1 MVQPHPRKVSDTCVV
16 DTSRRRRVPRAA
28 LGWRPLEKRYLFTP
42 GPTPVPP
49 AVLAAGAEPIVHHR
63 GPDFRDVY
71 ASVLDRLKDVFR
83 TSSDVLLFTASGT
96 GAMES
101 AVANLCAPGDRV
113 AVVSHGSFGERWIA
127 ICEQYGLDVQALR
140 YDWGDVPDAD
150 EVGAAVRESGVE
162 LVLCQQSDTST
173 GVVSDVRAIKE
184 AVGGTLLVVD
194 AISSLGAVPL
204 ETDAWGIDVVV
215 SGSQKALMCP
225 PGLAMASVPAHVLQ
239 RAKPSRSF
247 YFDWRRNKKAQDA
260 LDAAFTPAVSLIR
273 SLDVALGL
281 ILDDTLEAGFER
293 HIRLGRAARAG
304 VKAMGLELF
313 SPDDDTAAVVTAIR
327 SPDGIDSDELLL
339 HLRDRHGVTLAPGQ
353 QHLKGKIFR
362 IGHIGWFDIF
372 DIATALAAVE
382 LSLTELGAD
391 IERGVAVARAFEAF
405 ETPVNV

>member
-1 MVQPHPRKVSDTCVV
+1 MRASGGRG
-16 DTSRRRRVPRAA
+16 RRYAEAV
-28 LGWRPLEKRYLFTP
+28 EKRYLFTP

-63 GPDFRDVY
+63 GPDFREVY
-71 ASVLDRLKDVFR
+71 ASTLDRLKDVFR

-101 AVANLCAPGDRV
+101 AVANLCAPGERV

-127 ICEQYGLDVQALR
+127 ICEQYGLEVQALR
-140 YDWGDVPDAD
+140 YDWGEVPDPD
-150 EVGAAVRESGVE
+150 EVGAAVGESGAE
-162 LVLCQQSDTST
+162 IVLCQQSDTST
-173 GVVSDVRAIKE
+173 GVVADVRAIKE
-184 AVGGTLLVVD
+184 AVGDALLVVD

-225 PGLAMASVPAHVLQ
+225 PGLAMASVTA
-239 RAKPSRSF
+239 RAFERGRASRSF
-247 YFDWRRNKKAQDA
+247 YFDWHRTKKAQDG

-281 ILDDTLEAGFER
+281 ILADTLEAGFER

-304 VKAMGLELF
+304 VKAMGLDLF
-313 SPDDDTAAVVTAIR
+313 SPDDDSAAVVTAVR
-327 SPDGIDSDELLL
+327 APDGIDGDELLL
-339 HLRDRHGVTLAPGQ
+339 DLRDRHGVTLAPGQ

-362 IGHIGWFDIF
+362 IGHIGWFDVF
-372 DIATALAAVE
+372 DIATALAAIE

-391 IERGVAVARAFEAF
+391 IERGVAVARAFEAY
-405 ETPVNV
+405 ESPVTA